1 MWESKDKIQ
10 SLWPFVRELSTVW
23 LQKRKKKNVQ
33 VFYAPWGVPLSLR
46 FIA

>member
-10 SLWPFVRELSTVW
+10 SLWPSAGELSTVRP
-23 LQKRKKKNVQ
+23 QKKKHVER
-33 VFYAPWGVPLSLR
+33 FYAPWGVPLSLH

>member
-10 SLWPFVRELSTVW
+10 TLWPFVRELATVW
-23 LQKRKKKNVQ
+23 LQKKENTFQ